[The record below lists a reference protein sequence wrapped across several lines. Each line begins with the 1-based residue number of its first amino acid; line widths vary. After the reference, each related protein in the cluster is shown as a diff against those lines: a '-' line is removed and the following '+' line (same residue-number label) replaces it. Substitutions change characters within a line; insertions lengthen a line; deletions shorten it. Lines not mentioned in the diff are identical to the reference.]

1 MKKFL
6 YNHMLYIK
14 VICAVLITY
23 ILMNLIDNI
32 GYFTGIFEKFYG
44 VIQPFVFGLI
54 IAYVLNPIV
63 KLFEKKFN
71 LNRFISIL
79 CTYLVV
85 IGVIAI
91 TSIYLFP
98 KLYYS
103 IEDFIAKI
111 PYMSIEL
118 QQWVN
123 EFMKNDA
130 IRNILNSGVLEFN
143 PQVII
148 PKISEISA
156 TTLNMLLTSTVAFA
170 NSFVKFFFGFLVAI
184 YILYDKEKIIYF
196 FKKILFIVVK
206 EKRGISLISVF
217 NNLHRMIGTYLGIKA
232 IDSLIIAIM
241 AFIGLNILGSQ
252 YVLLLSVIVGIT
264 NMIPY
269 FGPFI
274 GIITGFIINIFSNP
288 VVAVITLIFLLLL
301 QQFDAWFLDPKLIGN
316 KVGLSPLLVIFA
328 VTIGGGFYGIV
339 GMILAAPVMSVIKIY
354 AMKVISKYKFKSLG
368 DK

>member
-44 VIQPFVFGLI
+44 VIQPFIFGLI
-54 IAYVLNPIV
+54 IAYILNPIV
-63 KLFEKKFN
+63 KLFEKKLNFN
-71 LNRFISIL
+71 RAISIL
-79 CTYLVV
+79 CTYFIV

-103 IEDFIAKI
+103 VEDFIEKI

-118 QQWVN
+118 QEWIN
-123 EFMKNDA
+123 EFMKNNA
-130 IRNILNSGVLEFN
+130 IKSILDSGVLEFD
-143 PQVII
+143 PHVLI

-156 TTLNMLLTSTVAFA
+156 ATLNMLLTSTVAFA

-184 YILYDKEKIIYF
+184 YILYDKEKIIYL
-196 FKKILFIVVK
+196 FKKILFIIVR
-206 EKRGISLISVF
+206 EKRGISFIDVL
-217 NNLHRMIGTYLGIKA
+217 NNLHKMIGTYLGIKA

-252 YVLLLSVIVGIT
+252 YVLLLSFIVGIT

-274 GIITGFIINIFSNP
+274 GIVTGFVINVFSSPIVALIIL
-288 VVAVITLIFLLLL
+288 VFLLLL

-316 KVGLSPLLVIFA
+316 KVGLSPLLVILA

-354 AMKVISKYKFKSLG
+354 AGKAINKYKFKSLG

>member
-6 YNHMLYIK
+6 YNHILYIK
-14 VICAVLITY
+14 VVCAVIITY

-32 GYFTGIFEKFYG
+32 SYFTGIFEKFYG
-44 VIQPFVFGLI
+44 VIQPFIFGLI

-63 KLFEKKFN
+63 KLFEKKLK
-71 LNRFISIL
+71 LNRAISIL

-91 TSIYLFP
+91 TSIFLFP

-103 IEDFIAKI
+103 VEDFIEKI

-118 QQWVN
+118 QQWIN
-123 EFMKNDA
+123 EFMKNDV
-130 IRNILNSGVLEFN
+130 IRNILDYGVLEFN
-143 PQVII
+143 PQMLI

-156 TTLNMLLTSTVAFA
+156 TALNMLLTSTVAFA

-184 YILYDKEKIIYF
+184 YILYDKEKIIYL

-206 EKRGISLISVF
+206 ERRGISFINVL
-217 NNLHRMIGTYLGIKA
+217 NNLHKMIGTYLGIKA

-252 YVLLLSVIVGIT
+252 YVLLLSFIVGIT

-274 GIITGFIINIFSNP
+274 GIVTGFVINVFSSPIVALIIL
-288 VVAVITLIFLLLL
+288 VFLLLL

-316 KVGLSPLLVIFA
+316 KVGLSPLLVILA

-354 AMKVISKYKFKSLG
+354 AGKAINKYKFKSLG